1 MSLSRRAKSIVIVF
15 ALVCVVVLAGAL
27 VWLSTTPG
35 ELMPRAKSAMQSDS
49 HVTVTR
55 ADWIEFAPADSI
67 PSQGFVL
74 YPGGRV
80 QPEAYAPMARA
91 IAEAG
96 YLAVITP
103 MPFNL
108 AILNIDAAGAV
119 IAAHSDIESWVIG
132 GHSLGGSMAVRYA
145 HVNPDKIAGLAIMAA
160 YPEAQIDLSGR
171 DLAVATIYA
180 EFDGLATVAEVE
192 ASFPLLPADATKVLI
207 AGGNHAQFGWYGEQ
221 SGDLPAT
228 ISHEAQHEQVV
239 AAVLRLLDASGG

>member
-1 MSLSRRAKSIVIVF
+1 MSLSRRARIIVVVF
-15 ALVCVVVLAGAL
+15 ALSCVVVLAGAL

-35 ELMPRAKSAMQSDS
+35 ELMARARMAMQSDS

-55 ADWIEFAPADSI
+55 TDWIEFAPVGGN
-67 PSQGFVL
+67 PSRGFIF

-96 YLAVITP
+96 NLAVIAP

-119 IAAHSDIESWVIG
+119 IAARPDINSWVIG

-145 HVNPDKIAGLAIMAA
+145 HGDPDNISGLAIMAA
-160 YPEAQIDLSGR
+160 YPEAQFDLSGR

-221 SGDLPAT
+221 SGDLSAT

-239 AAVLRLLDASGG
+239 AAVLRLLGASGG